1 MFLYIFSM
9 SVCSEHVMLISPG
22 GIVIG
27 FRIFFNLWSTILK
40 VDQYLLLEYLR
51 KKNESFKFRDGFGC
65 LACF

>member
-1 MFLYIFSM
+1 
-9 SVCSEHVMLISPG
+9 MLISPG

-51 KKNESFKFRDGFGC
+51 KKMRVSNFGTV
-65 LACF
+65 LAVWHVSKGGDLVIE